1 MTKPNLRHL
10 PGPRTELFSA
20 VPAMPECSLP
30 TDCYPASRHPSAR
43 ALECRAASQWRRDAL
58 PAEWLTGRPADRP

>member
-43 ALECRAASQWRRDAL
+43 ALECRAA
-58 PAEWLTGRPADRP
+58 